1 MERPRRFISSRTIVY
16 GFIRLFVCNNIIK
29 LFIYAFRTTHDI
41 YNTLNQ
47 RPTSNVKAHAAAVGT
62 YFSTA
67 ERLHKD
73 RFA

>member
-1 MERPRRFISSRTIVY
+1 M
-16 GFIRLFVCNNIIK
+16 
-29 LFIYAFRTTHDI
+29 FIYAFRTTHDV

-47 RPTSNVKAHAAAVGT
+47 RPTSNIKAHAAAVGT

-73 RFA
+73 RFTVKRIRYRCTVRFIIRFLKKKLHMEKVP